1 MKLIDANILIRYL
14 LNDHPEMSAKAKEIM
29 LNNTI
34 LILTQVIAEVVYVL
48 SGVYNIERVNIATAL
63 LKVSE
68 IPNVH
73 LENNDVVLLAMNE
86 FRNSNL
92 DFVDELLYA
101 YHQVYGYPV
110 ETFDKKL
117 NRKLNLAQP

>member
-34 LILTQVIAEVVYVL
+34 LVLTQVIAEVVYVL
-48 SGVYNIERVNIATAL
+48 SGVYSIDRIDIANAL
-63 LKVSE
+63 RKVSS
-68 IPNVH
+68 IPNVSF
-73 LENNDVVLLAMNE
+73 ENINVVLLAIDEYGN
-86 FRNSNL
+86 NNL

-101 YHQVYGYPV
+101 HHQIHGYPV

-117 NRKLNLAQP
+117 NRKLGLA